1 MTKAIP
7 GLNYEQLLE
16 MISDLQW
23 IPEKRCIRLVLEGY
37 RDGLPSNPV
46 FGGLNRFC
54 GVIEGNPQQ
63 DPLTGHTVQ
72 ILLSKLAMHSELI
85 QRIDGDNVV
94 TEVNRLVKTIG
105 VNLVLIGFS
114 NGYSTA
120 LALVLRTRF
129 PLEWNKFCDFA
140 ERQSW
145 KIDMNQVGSRS
156 QSESG
161 TGYGRDQVQGPVVV
175 NDAHVQSA
183 APGSNTVVSTGSNR
197 MSELEEEDEDDL
209 ISGPVAGTTT
219 NSAGRTHEWRFRK
232 LKPRR

>member
-1 MTKAIP
+1 MAKAIV
-7 GLNYEQLLE
+7 GLNYEQLLA

-23 IPEKRCIRLVLEGY
+23 IPEKRCIRLALEGC
-37 RDGLPSNPV
+37 RDGLPNNPV

-54 GVIEGNPQQ
+54 SVVEGNAQQ
-63 DPLTGHTVQ
+63 DPLTGPTVQ

-85 QRIDGDNVV
+85 QRIDGDSVV

-114 NGYSTA
+114 NGYAAA

-145 KIDMNQVGSRS
+145 KIDLDRVDTRSR
-156 QSESG
+156 SESG
-161 TGYGRDQVQGPVVV
+161 TGYRREQLQGPVVV
-175 NDAHVQSA
+175 NDAYEPSV
-183 APGSNTVVSTGSNR
+183 APDSNTRVSTGSNR
-197 MSELEEEDEDDL
+197 MTELEEEDEDDL
-209 ISGPVAGTTT
+209 ISGPPVATAT
-219 NSAGRTHEWRFRK
+219 NTAGRTHGWRFKKFK
-232 LKPRR
+232 LR